1 MPDDIVALEFEKPIA
16 ELENKIG
23 ELQSCAASEHMD
35 FSDEIRTL
43 EEKCEQ
49 LKRQIYGALTPW
61 QRVLIARHPQRP
73 YTADYIKSLC
83 TNFIELHGDRSF
95 SDDASIVGGLALFE
109 GRPVVVIGHQKGRT
123 VQESMRRNFGMP
135 HPEGYRKALR
145 LMKLAEKFKRP
156 VLCFIDTPGAYPGI
170 GAEERGQAR
179 AIALNLMEMAALK
192 TPIVCTIIGE
202 GGSGGAL
209 AIGIGDRILMCENAW
224 YSVISPEGCAAI
236 LFRDA
241 TRAPEA
247 AAALKL
253 TAPELKA
260 LGIVDE
266 VIPEPQ
272 GGAHRD
278 IPAIMQALKT
288 TLATH
293 LAQLMALSNEQ
304 LMDKRYEKFRSLGT
318 WRESEL
324 EHVAPAGPRR
334 KSKSQKIAN
343 T

>member
-1 MPDDIVALEFEKPIA
+1 MADEIVPLEFEKPIA
-16 ELENKIG
+16 ELEKKIE
-23 ELQSCAASEHMD
+23 ELKSCAASEHMD
-35 FSDEIRTL
+35 FSNEIRTL
-43 EEKCEQ
+43 EEKCGE
-49 LKRQIYGALTPW
+49 LKRQIYGQLTPW

-73 YTADYIKSLC
+73 YTLDYIKALC

-95 SDDASIVGGLALFE
+95 SDDASIVGGLAMLE

-145 LMKLAEKFKRP
+145 LMKFAEKFQRP
-156 VLCFIDTPGAYPGI
+156 VRCFIDPPGAYPGI

-179 AIALNLMEMAALK
+179 AIALNLFEMAALK
-192 TPIVCTIIGE
+192 VPIICVIIGE

-209 AIGIGDRILMCENAW
+209 AIGMGDRILMCENAW

-241 TRAPEA
+241 TRANEA

-260 LGIVDE
+260 MGIVDE
-266 VIPEPQ
+266 IIPEAQ
-272 GGAHRD
+272 GGMHRD
-278 IPAIMQALKT
+278 PSVTMNALRNALIKN
-288 TLATH
+288 LDH
-293 LAQLMALSNEQ
+293 LH
-304 LMDKRYEKFRSLGT
+304 K
-318 WRESEL
+318 
-324 EHVAPAGPRR
+324 
-334 KSKSQKIAN
+334 
-343 T
+343 

>member
-1 MPDDIVALEFEKPIA
+1 MTDEIVALEFEKPIA
-16 ELENKIG
+16 ELEIKIE
-23 ELQSCAASEHMD
+23 ELRSCAATEHMD
-35 FSDEIRTL
+35 LSEEIRTL
-43 EEKCEQ
+43 EEKCEE

-73 YTADYIKSLC
+73 YTLDYIKSLC

-95 SDDASIVGGLALFE
+95 SDDAAIVGGMAFFE
-109 GRPVVVIGHQKGRT
+109 GKPVVVIGHQKGRT

-179 AIALNLMEMAALK
+179 AIAVNLKEMAGLK
-192 TPIVCTIIGE
+192 TPIICTVIGE

-209 AIGIGDRILMCENAW
+209 AIAIGDRILMCENAW

-241 TRAPEA
+241 SRASEA
-247 AAALKL
+247 AVALKL
-253 TAPELKA
+253 TAPELKS
-260 LGIVDE
+260 LGIVDHVLPE
-266 VIPEPQ
+266 VQ
-272 GGAHRD
+272 GGLHRD
-278 IPAIMQALKT
+278 PAPTMEAVRSALLKN
-288 TLATH
+288 LD
-293 LAQLMALSNEQ
+293 QLQSLSTEQ
-304 LMDKRYEKFRSLGT
+304 LLEARYQKFRSLGT
-318 WRESEL
+318 WRDSEV
-324 EHVAPAGPRR
+324 EKVTKRR
-334 KSKSQKIAN
+334 GSKVKSA
-343 T
+343 

>member
-1 MPDDIVALEFEKPIA
+1 MAIDIIGLEFEKPII
-16 ELENKIG
+16 ELENKIE
-23 ELQSCAASEHMD
+23 ELRSCAASEHLD
-35 FSDEIRTL
+35 FSDEIRVL
-43 EEKCEQ
+43 DEKCELLRQ
-49 LKRQIYGALTPW
+49 QIYGNLTPW
-61 QRVLIARHPQRP
+61 QRVMIARHPQRP
-73 YTADYIKSLC
+73 YALDYIKALC
-83 TNFIELHGDRSF
+83 TDFIELHGDRTF
-95 SDDASIVGGLALFE
+95 SEDAAMVGGLAFFQ
-109 GRPVVVIGHQKGRT
+109 GKPVVVIGQQKGRS

-145 LMKLAEKFKRP
+145 LMKLAEKFNRP

-179 AIALNLMEMAALK
+179 AIALNLLEMAALK
-192 TPIVCTIIGE
+192 TPVICTVIGE

-209 AIGIGDRILMCENAW
+209 AIGMGDRLLMCENAW

-241 TRAPEA
+241 VRAPEA

-260 LGIVDE
+260 MGIIDAIV
-266 VIPEPQ
+266 PEPR

-278 IPAIMQALKT
+278 PSVVMDALRQT
-288 TLATH
+288 ISDQ
-293 LAQLMALSNEQ
+293 LAQLSKLPIDALLEN
-304 LMDKRYEKFRSLGT
+304 RYRKFRSLGAWQT
-318 WRESEL
+318 Q
-324 EHVAPAGPRR
+324 AMPAAVPPRR
-334 KSKSQKIAN
+334 KKIK

>member
-1 MPDDIVALEFEKPIA
+1 MAEEIVALEFEKPIA
-16 ELENKIG
+16 ELESKIE
-23 ELQSCAASEHMD
+23 ELRSCAASEHMD
-35 FSDEIRTL
+35 FSKEIRTL
-43 EEKCEQ
+43 EDKCEQ
-49 LKRQIYGALTPW
+49 LKRQIYGGLTPW

-73 YTADYIKSLC
+73 YTLDYIKSLC

-95 SDDASIVGGLALFE
+95 SDDASMVGGFAFFE

-145 LMKLAEKFKRP
+145 LMKLAEKFKKP

-179 AIALNLMEMAALK
+179 AIAINLMEMAGLK
-192 TPIVCTIIGE
+192 TPIVCTVIGE

-209 AIGIGDRILMCENAW
+209 AIGMGDRILMCENSW

-241 TRAPEA
+241 SRAPEA

-253 TAPELKA
+253 TAADLKS
-260 LGIVDE
+260 LGIVDQ
-266 VIPEPQ
+266 ILPEAQ
-272 GGAHRD
+272 GGLHRNTEPTFD
-278 IPAIMQALKT
+278 ALRSALLK
-288 TLATH
+288 H
-293 LAQLMALSNEQ
+293 LDQLQSLSLDE
-304 LMDKRYEKFRSLGT
+304 LLESRYQKFR
-318 WRESEL
+318 
-324 EHVAPAGPRR
+324 
-334 KSKSQKIAN
+334 
-343 T
+343 

>member
-1 MPDDIVALEFEKPIA
+1 MADEIVALEFEKPIA
-16 ELENKIG
+16 ELESKIE
-23 ELQSCAASEHMD
+23 ELRSCAASEHMD
-35 FSDEIRTL
+35 FSEEIRTL

-49 LKRQIYGALTPW
+49 LKHQIYGSLTPW

-73 YTADYIKSLC
+73 YTCDYIKAFC
-83 TNFIELHGDRSF
+83 TDFMELQGDRSF
-95 SDDASIVGGLALFE
+95 SDDASIVGGLAMFE

-179 AIALNLMEMAALK
+179 AIAFNLMEMAALK
-192 TPIVCTIIGE
+192 TPIICTIIGE

-209 AIGIGDRILMCENAW
+209 AIGIGDRILMCEHAW

-241 TRAPEA
+241 SRAPEA

-253 TAPELKA
+253 TAPELKS

-266 VIPEPQ
+266 VIPEPR

-278 IPAIMQALKT
+278 LPAMAQALKT
-288 TLATH
+288 AILTH
-293 LAQLMALSNEQ
+293 LDQLQALSSQ
-304 LMDKRYEKFRSLGT
+304 DLMEKRYQKFRSLGT
-318 WRESEL
+318 WRESEMVQL
-324 EHVAPAGPRR
+324 APTGTRRRPRG
-334 KSKSQKIAN
+334 QKIAN

>member
-1 MPDDIVALEFEKPIA
+1 MADDFIALEFEKPIA
-16 ELENKIG
+16 ELEDKIQ
-23 ELQSCAASEHMD
+23 ELKSCAASEHMD

-73 YTADYIKSLC
+73 YTLDYIKALC
-83 TNFIELHGDRSF
+83 TDFIELHGDRSF

-109 GRPVVVIGHQKGRT
+109 GRPVVVVGHQKGRT
-123 VQESMRRNFGMP
+123 VQDSMRRNFGMP

-145 LMKLAEKFKRP
+145 LMKMAEKFKRP

-179 AIALNLMEMAALK
+179 AIAINLMEMAALK
-192 TPIVCTIIGE
+192 TPVLCTIIGE

-241 TRAPEA
+241 SRAAEA
-247 AAALKL
+247 ATKLKL
-253 TAPELKA
+253 TAPELKS
-260 LGIVDE
+260 LRIVDE
-266 VIPEPQ
+266 VIAEPQ

-278 IPAIMQALKT
+278 LAATAAALKGA
-288 TLATH
+288 LLTH
-293 LAQLMALSNEQ
+293 LNHLQSLSIEQ
-304 LMDKRYEKFRSLGT
+304 LMEQRYEKFRNLGT
-318 WRESEL
+318 WREGTL
-324 EHVAPAGPRR
+324 AQAAPAAPRR
-334 KSKSQKIAN
+334 RAKSQKI
-343 T
+343 TSS